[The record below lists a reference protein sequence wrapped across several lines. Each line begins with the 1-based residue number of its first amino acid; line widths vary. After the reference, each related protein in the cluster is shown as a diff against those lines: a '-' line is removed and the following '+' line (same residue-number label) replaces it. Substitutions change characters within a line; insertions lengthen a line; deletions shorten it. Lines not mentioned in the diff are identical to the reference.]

1 MKYLTAI
8 ILALACLSISAQ
20 DDSKFPVED
29 DKRNQVPEFSTQA
42 EKQAYFKLNTP
53 AKEITIVFSD
63 PTYPKLIF
71 TGAKELD
78 ASNYAA
84 KKAEWVEKNPE
95 RYDKEAFFI
104 K

>member
-42 EKQAYFKLNTP
+42 KKQAYFKRNTP

-63 PTYPKLIF
+63 PTYPKLIV

-78 ASNYAA
+78 AGNYAA
-84 KKAEWVEKNPE
+84 RKAEWVEKNSKKYE
-95 RYDKEAFFI
+95 K
-104 K
+104 KHSL